1 METKDELTESEE
13 LDEKSGAQ
21 PEKNPLNAK
30 KIALFVVY
38 GLVAALLLIT
48 VLSFNDLPKIFEQLK
63 TVDYTC
69 VLYAILF
76 ILAYLFTY
84 PLSLCILTKAH
95 GTRISF
101 STTYSIAMT
110 EHFFN
115 GITPLATGGQ
125 PFQAHSYSRAKVSI
139 SESTGLLLTNLLIY
153 MAVTTGFSLTGLFFF
168 DTLTANIDR
177 GWIPVII
184 IGYTLNFMVLVTI
197 VFLGVSTKLRRGL
210 MKCIYFFAKFRLFR
224 FLNSKAEGI
233 EEYFV
238 SVQAAFG
245 ELVRKKGHFAL
256 AFLTK
261 IISFAFFYAS
271 TYFILM
277 AMGVAVSL
285 SNMFMILAGT
295 SFAITAVGFIPTP
308 GASGGVE
315 GSAGQVFKCIII
327 YLSPALAAVA
337 PAMANGVML
346 IWRLIS
352 YYFVMAISL
361 AFYIGLEFYFAKKN
375 KK

>member
-1 METKDELTESEE
+1 METKNEVRVGEE
-13 LDEKSGAQ
+13 LDEKSPPQ

-30 KIALFVVY
+30 KIALFVLY

-84 PLSLCILTKAH
+84 PLSLCILTRAH
-95 GTRISF
+95 GTKIKF

-197 VFLGVSTKLRRGL
+197 VFLGVSTKLRCGL

-238 SVQAAFG
+238 SVQAAFS

-271 TYFILM
+271 TYF
-277 AMGVAVSL
+277 
-285 SNMFMILAGT
+285 
-295 SFAITAVGFIPTP
+295 
-308 GASGGVE
+308 
-315 GSAGQVFKCIII
+315 
-327 YLSPALAAVA
+327 
-337 PAMANGVML
+337 
-346 IWRLIS
+346 
-352 YYFVMAISL
+352 
-361 AFYIGLEFYFAKKN
+361 
-375 KK
+375 

>member
-1 METKDELTESEE
+1 METKEETKVGEE
-13 LDEKSGAQ
+13 LDENKCPQ

-30 KIALFVVY
+30 KIALFVLY

-69 VLYAILF
+69 VLYAIFF

-84 PLSLCILTKAH
+84 PLSLCILTRAH

-153 MAVTTGFSLTGLFFF
+153 MAVTTGFSFTGLFFF

-177 GWIPVII
+177 AWIPIII
-184 IGYTLNFMVLVTI
+184 IGYTLNFSVLVTI
-197 VFLGVSTKLRRGL
+197 VFLGVSTRLRHGL
-210 MKCIYFFAKFRLFR
+210 MRCIHFFAKFKLFR
-224 FLNSKAEGI
+224 FLNAKADGI

-238 SVQAAFG
+238 SVQTAFS

-277 AMGVAVSL
+277 AMGVDVSI

-352 YYFVMAISL
+352 YYLVMAISL

-375 KK
+375 KE